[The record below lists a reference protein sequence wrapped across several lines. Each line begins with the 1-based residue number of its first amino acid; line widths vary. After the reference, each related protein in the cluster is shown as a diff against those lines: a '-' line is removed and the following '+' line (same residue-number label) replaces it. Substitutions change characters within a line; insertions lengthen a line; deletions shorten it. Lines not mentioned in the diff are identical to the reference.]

1 MYTGTN
7 FPLVPAYRCEP
18 TNQQGDK
25 QRVGIC
31 AWTGVLYSRKAE
43 VSLADYFLE
52 RRVTDVQ
59 SAPTVPG

>member
-1 MYTGTN
+1 MYTGTSS
-7 FPLVPAYRCEP
+7 PPVPAYHCEP

-31 AWTGVLYSRKAE
+31 AGTGVLYGRKAE

-59 SAPTVPG
+59 STPTVLG